1 VLKEEIEMSN
11 MNKKNRDEV
20 KNQPAKF
27 DVINQQGGG
36 FKRHLPYLSFSTIF
50 HLFLIFLLFPI
61 FMVMP
66 SQPNTGKITT
76 MDIVI
81 SEDDRSDNKI
91 EKPFLQKKIKKID
104 PDPTKVDS
112 EKIDNE
118 VEGGDSQTPV
128 DNDVGAT
135 LNEGVLG
142 DSLSSELL
150 NRKILNRYI
159 LKIRDR
165 IEKKKK
171 YPRVARINDEEGT
184 TTVSFLI
191 DSSGSVVVMKVV
203 LSSGYQTLD
212 DAALNTILKASPYPP
227 IPARLNRK
235 KLNLK
240 VPIKYEL
247 R

>member
-1 VLKEEIEMSN
+1 MSN

-36 FKRHLPYLSFSTIF
+36 FKRHLPYLSLSTIF

-66 SQPNTGKITT
+66 SQLNTGRITT

-81 SEDDRSDNKI
+81 SEDDRSDNEIRKQ
-91 EKPFLQKKIKKID
+91 KKLPQKKIKEID
-104 PDPTKVDS
+104 PDLAKVDP

-118 VEGGDSQTPV
+118 VEEGDFQTPV
-128 DNDVGAT
+128 DDDVGAT

-142 DSLSSELL
+142 DSLRSELL

-212 DAALNTILKASPYPP
+212 DAALSTILKASPYPP
-227 IPARLNRK
+227 IPAKLNRK